1 MNATTLQKS
10 HDRVPVCE
18 SEPEAGLIMVVVCVA
33 LIAFS
38 VAGLVGFICGREL

>member
-18 SEPEAGLIMVVVCVA
+18 QAGVSDGVFVFTVICLLIAGLFIGL
-33 LIAFS
+33 LI
-38 VAGLVGFICGREL
+38 GRDR